1 MLGTL
6 VNTGAILAGS
16 LVGSALK
23 KGVGEKYKNVMM
35 DAMGLAATMLGVN
48 SVVQAMPDSR
58 WPVLFIFSLA
68 LGGLIGT
75 RLTLDTAF
83 SALVDRFAKGS
94 DLARGL
100 STGILLCCMGT
111 LSILGPI
118 QAALYGDNTYL
129 FTNAMLDSV
138 TFLVL
143 GATFGPGMAL
153 AAPVLLCWQGAIYA
167 LARVL
172 APLLTQTLMTE
183 LSIVGGILIFSSG
196 LSILGIKQFKTMNLL
211 PALLVPPVAVA
222 LLGLLA

>member
-1 MLGTL
+1 
-6 VNTGAILAGS
+6 
-16 LVGSALK
+16 
-23 KGVGEKYKNVMM
+23 
-35 DAMGLAATMLGVN
+35 
-48 SVVQAMPDSR
+48 
-58 WPVLFIFSLA
+58 
-68 LGGLIGT
+68 
-75 RLTLDTAF
+75 
-83 SALVDRFAKGS
+83 
-94 DLARGL
+94 
-100 STGILLCCMGT
+100 MGT

-196 LSILGIKQFKTMNLL
+196 LSILGVKQFKTMNLL